1 MAQRLPIRSIAFIE
15 GNEHSDEIVIP
26 QRLFAEWLD
35 FFPHGSSM
43 LATLTYQDVKRLVC
57 IGSGH
62 TSEFLYCPQWIM
74 SHLGSSLDDDSL
86 VSVEPYLEPLPV
98 ATRIVLKVL
107 YREDESMDL
116 RSAVE
121 THLDRFH
128 VLEAET
134 TLDIR
139 GESALCVWVEAVEPF
154 GHVALG
160 GEVILEFLEEEPEQ
174 QQPEPEQQQPEPVK
188 EQEHPPNVAVHPT
201 DAEKE
206 LMRQARLKRFTSSY
220 S

>member
-1 MAQRLPIRSIAFIE
+1 MAARLPIRSIAFIE
-15 GNEHSDEIVIP
+15 GNEFSDEIVIP
-26 QRLFAEWLD
+26 QRLFSEWLD

-43 LATLTYQDVKRLVC
+43 LATLTYQDVTRLVC

-62 TSEFLYCPQWIM
+62 ASEFLYCPQWIL

-86 VSVEPYLEPLPV
+86 VSVEPYLETLPA

-121 THLDRFH
+121 TYLDRFH

-134 TLDIR
+134 TLDINA
-139 GESALCVWVEAVEPF
+139 ESPLCVWVEAVEPF
-154 GHVALG
+154 GRVALG
-160 GEVILEFLEEEPEQ
+160 GEVILEFLEEEK
-174 QQPEPEQQQPEPVK
+174 PEPEQEPEPVQ
-188 EQEHPPNVAVHPT
+188 EQKPTVPVPT
-201 DAEKE
+201 DAEKA
-206 LMRQARLKRFTSSY
+206 LMRQARLKRFTSPQ
-220 S
+220 